1 MRCRECD
8 ARVAAAARVCSRCG
22 APIVGQPPVLADT
35 AVGAVSDTAVSDV
48 PGKAAA
54 AGVVGAVSDTA
65 VSDVAGKAAAAGVVG
80 QAPPEPYV
88 PGSGDKLPAQLRL
101 VLAGYVG
108 VACGLFVGALACAA
122 AVFLALFTD
131 YVFDF
136 VDYVD
141 PDDGVVAGVIWA
153 VITFGTLPACIWG
166 LWRALKTLKA
176 GSRFSR
182 LLRRPNDARM
192 ATVMASERGGR
203 TLILDSNP
211 RDGTGRGYQ
220 PLSEVRLALWL
231 KAGMLIPGETVTVYA
246 GTGGKSE
253 MLINSAQRGRGFLGT
268 VKSRS
273 TVHPGLG
280 PLDEKVSGATL
291 ADWAAWAALTSFSST
306 GLRLGYNKPEV
317 DAFREAIRDTF
328 LGVSEPAVR
337 ADDVRGE
344 QFPTHR
350 PGYDKTQVA
359 SFLEA
364 AGLRLAA
371 MESTDR
377 PAEPIVS
384 DARLVGWAE
393 WADATTFSRRTWRD
407 GYEAKEVDA
416 FREAIRDTFLG
427 VGQPPVRAG
436 DVRGKQF
443 SSTDEVSH
451 DGYDPKQVEAFLDA
465 AGIRLAA
472 MESTDRP
479 AEPLVTGSILIDG
492 PSGPPQQDFQPP
504 RWAEW
509 AAWAEW
515 ADSARFSTPR
525 KSGYEPAE
533 VDAFRQEIRDT
544 FLGVRQPPLT
554 LDEVR
559 NTRFRMA
566 RRGGYDVLQVDAFVD
581 EAEQRRAAMESH
593 AAASRSTVAVEA
605 ERIKIT
611 IVYESMFGNSRK
623 VAEAIS
629 DGVREARPEA
639 QVACVAVRGASLE
652 LIRSTDLLI
661 VGGPT
666 HLGHMTTD
674 FSRKRH
680 ISREEKA
687 EAKGGHPYELEP
699 ETAGLGLREWF
710 HQLPKAQVGGVLAG
724 PHRHAAAFDTRLG
737 SALAGGAAYGIGR
750 KLRRRGYG
758 LVKNPEGFI
767 LDDASGPPCAGEIER
782 ATQWGAQLVRASVAK
797 KEGWAIWDDS

>member
-48 PGKAAA
+48 
-54 AGVVGAVSDTA
+54 
-65 VSDVAGKAAAAGVVG
+65 AGKAAAAGVVG

-101 VLAGYVG
+101 VLVGYVG

-306 GLRLGYNKPEV
+306 GLRLGYNKP
-317 DAFREAIRDTF
+317 
-328 LGVSEPAVR
+328 
-337 ADDVRGE
+337 
-344 QFPTHR
+344 
-350 PGYDKTQVA
+350 
-359 SFLEA
+359 
-364 AGLRLAA
+364 
-371 MESTDR
+371 
-377 PAEPIVS
+377 
-384 DARLVGWAE
+384 
-393 WADATTFSRRTWRD
+393 
-407 GYEAKEVDA
+407 EVDA